1 MRFATVVLFCLAL
14 PAGQAEAQFGLS
26 SDVQLSIYGGVSR
39 DTSAGNLGQTFR
51 PYRPILVT
59 LRPEWTF
66 GRVRVALGVSY
77 GTPDIAEDGDPLALI
92 LHNTATLLELSPE
105 VSYRLVQLPRGSTI
119 RLHAGPLISIWN
131 LKADEGARTRAGA
144 LLAASSEFPLTTRL
158 HGVIRLSGAVS
169 SRLFR
174 QSDLPPEFE
183 LQRVRRASIGLGL
196 RYGS

>member
-1 MRFATVVLFCLAL
+1 MRLATIALFCLAV
-14 PAGQAEAQFGLS
+14 PGGRARAQLGLS

-39 DTSAGNLGQTFR
+39 DTSAANLGQTFR

-59 LRPEWTF
+59 FRPEWSF
-66 GRVRVALGVSY
+66 SRVRIALGLTY
-77 GTPDIAEDGDPLALI
+77 GTPDIAEDGDPLAVV

-119 RLHAGPLISIWN
+119 RVHAGPLISIWN
-131 LKADEGARTRAGA
+131 LKADEGSRTRAGA
-144 LLAASSEFPLTTRL
+144 LLAASTEFPLTSRL
-158 HGVIRLSGAVS
+158 HGVVRLSGAVS

-183 LQRVRRASIGLGL
+183 IQAVRRASIGLGL
-196 RYGS
+196 RYGP